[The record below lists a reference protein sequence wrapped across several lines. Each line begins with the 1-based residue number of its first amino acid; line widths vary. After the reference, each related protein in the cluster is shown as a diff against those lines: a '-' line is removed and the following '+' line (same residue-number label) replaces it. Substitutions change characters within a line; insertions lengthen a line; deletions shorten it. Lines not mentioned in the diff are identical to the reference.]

1 MGSGMAGWTLACSA
15 GAVWG
20 VAFFS
25 WGLPLPI
32 PGRVAA
38 TVLLLL
44 AMSVASRA
52 GRLGAGAF
60 ALGMGITSAFSVIGT
75 GELLEW
81 WSLIPVLALAA
92 SVALHA
98 AMLRGSRDDGTAD
111 SDEDSG
117 GSAGT

>member
-1 MGSGMAGWTLACSA
+1 MRSCAAGWTLAVLA
-15 GAVWG
+15 GGVWG

-32 PGRVAA
+32 PARVAA
-38 TVLLLL
+38 TLLLVL
-44 AMSVASRA
+44 AMSVASAA

-60 ALGMGITSAFSVIGT
+60 TLGMAITSGVVVIGT

-81 WSLIPVLALAA
+81 WSAVPMAALVA

-98 AMLRGSRDDGTAD
+98 DSLRGLRDP
-111 SDEDSG
+111 
-117 GSAGT
+117 